1 MVMSNGQMKDRVKQ
15 LERERDALL
24 KELKDLDS
32 SLKEGEIGEEEYKDR
47 RHTIER
53 GLVEVMDR
61 LIQMGFIMG
70 EK

>member
-1 MVMSNGQMKDRVKQ
+1 MSGEMKDVVKK

-24 KELKDLDS
+24 NELKDLDRN
-32 SLKEGEIGEEEYKDR
+32 LKEGEIGEEEYKER

-53 GLVEVMDR
+53 GLVEIMDR